1 MSKLVSVLPGEI
13 IPDEDVKQCNCCGE
27 WKLNTFE
34 FYPSSGSRV
43 SAKKGQYLKNTCK
56 FCVKKNNK
64 IKEGAKRI
72 YANKKPTNE
81 NYKCPIENV
90 TMQDISRKYTNN
102 RGWSLDHDHTI
113 DDPKLS
119 FRGYISDNA
128 NQLLARADDSILTLI
143 RAIIYLIKH
152 RLRVKFK

>member
-1 MSKLVSVLPGEI
+1 MSELVSVLTGEI
-13 IPDEDVKQCNCCGE
+13 IKDNKQCKSCGE
-27 WKLNTFE
+27 WKPNTFE

-56 FCVKKNNK
+56 VCD
-64 IKEGAKRI
+64 
-72 YANKKPTNE
+72 
-81 NYKCPIENV
+81 YKCPIENV

>member
-1 MSKLVSVLPGEI
+1 MSELVSVLTGEI
-13 IPDEDVKQCNCCGE
+13 IKDNKQCKSCGE
-27 WKLNTFE
+27 WKPNTFE
-34 FYPSSGSRV
+34 FFSSSGSRI

-56 FCVKKNNK
+56 FSVKKNNK

-113 DDPKLS
+113 DDPELS

-143 RAIIYLIKH
+143 RSIIYLIKH
-152 RLRVKFK
+152 RLKVKFK